1 MAASDRVGHEQSLR
15 RAVLRGDAHAWQTL
29 YDSAFPDVLAYVQW
43 RCAGL
48 SDLADDITQETWL
61 VAVRRIRTF
70 EPERGSFA
78 GWLCGIAANLLR
90 NHFRANQPATN
101 RPLPDK
107 AAQAGGDLERR
118 EQAERVA
125 RVLSE
130 LPERYE
136 AALRAKYLEQRSVE
150 QIALLWCETPKAVES
165 LLSRARGAFRE
176 AYGLPEHLEESI
188 REANHERTT

>member
-15 RAVLRGDAHAWQTL
+15 RAVLRGDARAWQTL
-29 YDSAFPDVLAYVQW
+29 YDSAFADVFAYVHW

-70 EPERGSFA
+70 DPERGSFA
-78 GWLCGIAANLLR
+78 NWLCGIAANLLR
-90 NHFRANQPATN
+90 NHFRAKQAAMN
-101 RPLPDK
+101 RKALPDR
-107 AAQAGGDLERR
+107 AMAGDSQQR

-125 RVLSE
+125 QVLAE

-150 QIALLWCETPKAVES
+150 QIALLWRESPKAVES
-165 LLSRARGAFRE
+165 LLSRAREAFRA
-176 AYGLPEHLEESI
+176 AYGLPEHPEESI
-188 REANHERTT
+188 REAKP

>member
-29 YDSAFPDVLAYVQW
+29 YDEAFAEVFAYVQW

-70 EPERGSFA
+70 DPEQGSFA
-78 GWLCGIAANLLR
+78 SWLRGIAANLLR
-90 NHFRANQPATN
+90 NHFRAKQAVTN
-101 RPLPDK
+101 RTLPES
-107 AAQAGGDLERR
+107 ATPASGDMERR

-125 RVLSE
+125 WVLSE
-130 LPERYE
+130 LPERCE

-165 LLSRARGAFRE
+165 LLSRAREAFRE

-188 REANHERTT
+188 REAKP

>member
-1 MAASDRVGHEQSLR
+1 MAASDRVGLEQSLR

-29 YDSAFPDVLAYVQW
+29 YDGAFADVFAYVQW

-90 NHFRANQPATN
+90 NHFRAKQAVTN
-101 RPLPDK
+101 RPLPDR
-107 AAQAGGDLERR
+107 AAGGDSQQR
-118 EQAERVA
+118 EHAERVA
-125 RVLSE
+125 QVLAE

-150 QIALLWCETPKAVES
+150 QIALLWRESPKAVES
-165 LLSRARGAFRE
+165 LLSRAREAFRE

-188 REANHERTT
+188 REAKP